1 MVAGGVVVSVVWGV
15 VISIITGVVVGIV
28 AITGEDM
35 NSRIFSEFSG
45 GSWEI
50 GVSCMTVISSWL
62 LLLVFCWLLLFI
74 GG

>member
-35 NSRIFSEFSG
+35 NSRIFSEFS
-45 GSWEI
+45 
-50 GVSCMTVISSWL
+50 
-62 LLLVFCWLLLFI
+62 
-74 GG
+74 